1 MRMTKHMLEGIKLVA
16 LIGAIALVVWTMPES
31 ETPFPEVAAQG
42 VSAVID

>member
-1 MRMTKHMLEGIKLVA
+1 MKMTKHMLEGIKLVA

-31 ETPFPEVAAQG
+31 ETPFPEAAAQG